1 MGARFEKEIRTGI
14 EEEDPSI
21 PAHPSQ
27 ASHPSPIEEC
37 PSGSSL
43 PSSDKDH
50 RPSTS
55 PAIVPPSEE
64 ISPFQQPQQ
73 KEQKQKQQHKKLDCF
88 YCNQAYPDDKERIK
102 YIGIEH
108 PGKMFWPTPDDF
120 ENRL

>member
-1 MGARFEKEIRTGI
+1 MTHIGLDKHPIEQSSDGQLANSNTLNDNNCKEIEEINNNNKEIRTGK
-14 EEEDPSI
+14 EEEGRRI
-21 PAHPSQ
+21 TVHPSQ

-64 ISPFQQPQQ
+64 VSPFQQP
-73 KEQKQKQQHKKLDCF
+73 
-88 YCNQAYPDDKERIK
+88 
-102 YIGIEH
+102 
-108 PGKMFWPTPDDF
+108 
-120 ENRL
+120 